1 MTRILFSVLFSL
13 IFTSLFS
20 QDYDRAAGL
29 RLGASPGITYRQM
42 LGSDFSAEVMLLR
55 QNHGSVAV
63 LLFEKHRPVLLFDE
77 INMNLVYGAG
87 AHIGIGFGN
96 RWIYDP
102 YEPEYHK
109 VRNNRL
115 RLGVDAY
122 VSLEYKMDDLPLLF
136 SLDCKPYLEL
146 FDNPYSGIHLPVMAV
161 GARYTF

>member
-1 MTRILFSVLFSL
+1 MNRILFSVLFSL
-13 IFTSLFS
+13 FIASSFG
-20 QDYDRAAGL
+20 QDYERAAGL
-29 RLGASPGITYRQM
+29 RLGAAPGITYRQM
-42 LGSDFSAEVMLLR
+42 LGTNFSAEVMLLR

-63 LLFEKHRPVLLFDE
+63 LLFGKHRPVLLFDE

-87 AHIGIGFGN
+87 AHIGMGFEN
-96 RWIYDP
+96 RWNYDP
-102 YEPEYHK
+102 YEPEYHN

-146 FDNPYSGIHLPVMAV
+146 FDNQYSGIHLPVLAV